1 MKLVRDRIP
10 DLIRATGQPGSF
22 HLATPTERREP
33 LRAKLVE
40 EVNEFLQATPGR
52 AAEELVDILEVV
64 AALADALGI
73 NQTDLEVRR
82 HEKAAERGGFTYGV
96 VWHDPAPASREV
108 PR

>member
-10 DLIRATGQPGSF
+10 NVMRASGPLGAF
-22 HLATPTERREP
+22 HLATPAERCEL

-40 EVNEFLQATPGR
+40 EVNEFLAATPGR

-82 HEKAAERGGFTYGV
+82 QEKAADYGAYACGV
-96 VWHDPAPASREV
+96 VLDDQAPPSREV

>member
-10 DLIRATGQPGSF
+10 DLMRASGRAGTF
-22 HLATPTERREP
+22 HLATATERREL

-40 EVNEFLQATPGR
+40 EANEFLEATPGR

-64 AALADALGI
+64 AALAEALGI

-82 HEKAAERGGFTYGV
+82 REKAAERGAFAYGV
-96 VWHDPAPASREV
+96 VWHDQEPASREV

>member
-10 DLIRATGQPGSF
+10 DLMRVTGQPGSF
-22 HLATPTERREP
+22 HLATPTERREL

-40 EVNEFLQATPGR
+40 EVNEFLEAAPGR
-52 AAEELVDILEVV
+52 APEQLVDILEVV

-82 HEKAAERGGFTYGV
+82 REKAAERGGFTSRV
-96 VWHDPAPASREV
+96 VWHDQAPASREV

>member
-10 DLIRATGQPGSF
+10 DLMRASGQAGTF
-22 HLATPTERREP
+22 HLATATERREL

-40 EVNEFLQATPGR
+40 EVNEFLAATPGR
-52 AAEELVDILEVV
+52 AAEELVDILDVV

-82 HEKAAERGGFTYGV
+82 QEKAAERGAFTDGV
-96 VWHDPAPASREV
+96 VWHDPVPASREV

>member
-10 DLIRATGQPGSF
+10 NLMRARGHAGSF
-22 HLATPTERREP
+22 HLATPSERRQL

-82 HEKAAERGGFTYGV
+82 REKAAERGAFTFGV
-96 VWHDPAPASREV
+96 VWHDQAPASREV

>member
-10 DLIRATGQPGSF
+10 DFMRASGQPGTF
-22 HLATPTERREP
+22 HLATPAERCEL

-40 EVNEFLQATPGR
+40 EVNEFLEATPGW

-82 HEKAAERGGFTYGV
+82 HEKAAERGAFTYGV
-96 VWHDPAPASREV
+96 VWHDQAPPSRET

>member
-1 MKLVRDRIP
+1 MKLVRDHIP
-10 DLIRATGQPGSF
+10 DLMRATGQTGSF
-22 HLATPTERREP
+22 HLATPAERQEL

-40 EVNEFLQATPGR
+40 EVYEFLEATPGR

-73 NQTDLEVRR
+73 NRTDLEIRR
-82 HEKAAERGGFTYGV
+82 REKAAERGAFIYGV
-96 VWHDPAPASREV
+96 VWHDQATPSREV